1 MLDITCDPRVTPGVN
16 VPDTFVQTV
25 RLTRDREVIGQ
36 ARWHCAADPAQGIAQ
51 LLELTIAPPHR
62 RQEFGRRL
70 MEAVTAQAREF
81 FKSRK
86 SRLRRVWISI
96 EQERQ
101 VIGRSFLMQ
110 FGFHHV
116 GTVQELLKGEDLL
129 IYMRTFD

>member
-1 MLDITCDPRVTPGVN
+1 MLDITCDPRISPGVN
-16 VPDTFVQTV
+16 SPDTFVQTI

-36 ARWHCAADPAQGIAQ
+36 ARWHCAVDPAQGIAQ

-70 MEAVTAQAREF
+70 MEAVTAQASQF
-81 FKSRK
+81 FKSRQ

-96 EQERQ
+96 EQEQQ